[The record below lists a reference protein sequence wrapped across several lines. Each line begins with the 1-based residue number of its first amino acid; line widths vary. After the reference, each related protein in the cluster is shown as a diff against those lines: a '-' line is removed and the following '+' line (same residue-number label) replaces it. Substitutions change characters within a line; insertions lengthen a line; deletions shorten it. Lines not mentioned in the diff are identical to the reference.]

1 MSNLQER
8 ANAFATETLRFQ
20 AIYKEC
26 AKAVGLTDN
35 FITVLHAIYQNPD
48 KCTQKFLVES
58 TYLPKQTIHFV
69 IDKLQQQKLIVSAP
83 SNEDGR
89 VKILK
94 PTKNGKK
101 YLAEKIQPFMVDT
114 EAALKKMTA
123 TEQKELID
131 LFNKYN
137 ANLEAEVKKNI
148 L

>member
-1 MSNLQER
+1 MSNLQKR
-8 ANAFATETLRFQ
+8 ADAFATETLRFQ
-20 AIYKEC
+20 AIYKGC

-83 SNEDGR
+83 SSEDGR

-94 PTKNGKK
+94 PTKNGEK
-101 YLAEKIQPFMVDT
+101 YLAKKIEPFMTDT
-114 EAALKKMTA
+114 ERALKKLTA
-123 TEQKELID
+123 AEQKQLVE

-137 ANLEAEVKKNI
+137 NHLKTEVKKNI